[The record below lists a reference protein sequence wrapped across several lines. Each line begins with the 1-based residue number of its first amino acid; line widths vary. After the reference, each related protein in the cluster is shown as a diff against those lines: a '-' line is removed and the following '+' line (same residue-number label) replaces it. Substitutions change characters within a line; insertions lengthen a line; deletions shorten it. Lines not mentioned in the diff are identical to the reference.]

1 MNTAVRDGAIVKNLC
16 QTAGAGT
23 AGKRTVTIPPYVLP
37 VLVDRM
43 ASWPVRIGCSS
54 GVMAG

>member
-1 MNTAVRDGAIVKNLC
+1 VFDAEPKTA
-16 QTAGAGT
+16 

-54 GVMAG
+54 GVMAD